1 MPLITDSHNILV
13 LDRGRIVD
21 WGPHKQLLDEKGF
34 CHGLWMSQFKE
45 ESMKERAEMRRRS
58 Q

>member
-1 MPLITDSHNILV
+1 VPLITDSHNFLA

-21 WGPHKQLLDEKGF
+21 WGPHEQLLDEKGF
-34 CHGLWMSQFKE
+34 YHGLWMSQFKE
-45 ESMKERAEMRRRS
+45 ELMKEREEIGRRS